1 MEVPMTNRDALV
13 AACDRELAAAG
24 FRDYTVNG
32 LQVEGR
38 ERVRRVLSGVTACQ
52 ALLDEAV
59 AWEADLVLV
68 HHGFFWKNEPVT
80 ITGMKRRR
88 IRTLLAHDI
97 SLLAYHLPL
106 DAHSTLGNNAELGR
120 RLDFTVDGCADGELG
135 EGLLWLGAPPAGLD
149 ARGLAEHVGRRL
161 AREPLLIEA
170 PGVEAPGVEAPGVE
184 VSGGGEIRRVAW
196 CTGGAQDMIT
206 SAWEAG
212 ADAFI
217 SGEISERTTHLAR
230 ELGIHYLAAGHHA
243 TERYGVQALGA
254 WLAAE
259 FAIEHRFVDIDNP
272 A

>member
-1 MEVPMTNRDALV
+1 MTNRDELV
-13 AACDRELAAAG
+13 VACDRELAAER
-24 FRDYTVNG
+24 FSDYTLNG

-38 ERVRRVLSGVTACQ
+38 GAVRRVLSGVTACQ

-59 AWEADLVLV
+59 AWQADLVLV
-68 HHGFFWKNEPVT
+68 HHGFFWKNEPVA

-106 DAHSTLGNNAELGR
+106 DAHATLGNNAELGR
-120 RLDFTVDGCADGELG
+120 LLDFHVQGCVDGALG

-149 ARGLAEHVGRRL
+149 ARGLAAHVGERL
-161 AREPLLIEA
+161 AREPLLVEG
-170 PGVEAPGVEAPGVE
+170 PGKD
-184 VSGGGEIRRVAW
+184 EIRRVAW

-206 SAWEAG
+206 MAREAG

-243 TERYGVQALGA
+243 TERYGVQALGE
-254 WLAAE
+254 WLAGE
-259 FAIEHRFVDIDNP
+259 FGLEHRFVDIDNP